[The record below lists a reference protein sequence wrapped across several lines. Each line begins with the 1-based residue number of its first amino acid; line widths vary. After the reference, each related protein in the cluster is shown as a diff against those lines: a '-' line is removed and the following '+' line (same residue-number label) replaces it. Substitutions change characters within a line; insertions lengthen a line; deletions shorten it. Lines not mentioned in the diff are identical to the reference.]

1 MGFLYSQLFVKPT
14 YPTTDFSKQTVIVT
28 GSNVGLGKEA
38 ARHFSRLNAAKIILA
53 VRNTTQGEEA
63 KKSIE
68 DSTKRTGVIEVWKVD
83 LSSFDSVKQFC
94 KRVNAELSRLDILL
108 LNAGIA
114 VCDWRM
120 SEGYEASITVNVLS
134 TFLQLLLILP
144 LMEKTAKMSPSSMPK
159 PRICVVGSEVHSH
172 VTFNS
177 ADYPEG
183 KMLETMSV
191 EETNKD
197 KIDKRRYPE
206 SKLLQILVL
215 RAVAEGMKKH
225 DSGVILNTL
234 NPGLCHS
241 SLSRDGSFVLEII
254 KFLIARSTEVG
265 SRTLL
270 ASAAAG
276 EESHGQYMSD
286 CKVILDGQPDGPNP
300 WILKEDGQKVS
311 KSLWAE
317 VKGILNEIQP
327 GVTTAIE

>member
-14 YPTTDFSKQTVIVT
+14 YPTTDFSNQTIIVT

-68 DSTKRTGVIEVWKVD
+68 DSTNRLGVIEVWKVD
-83 LSSFDSVKQFC
+83 LSSFDSVKEFC
-94 KRVNAELSRLDILL
+94 KRVNTELSRLDVLL

-114 VCDWRM
+114 VGDWRM

-134 TFLQLLLILP
+134 TFLQLLLVLP
-144 LMEKTAKMSPSSMPK
+144 LMEKTAKMSPSMPK
-159 PRICVVGSEVHSH
+159 PRISVIGSEVHSH

-191 EETNKD
+191 EEDNKD
-197 KIDKRRYPE
+197 KIVNRRYPE
-206 SKLLQILVL
+206 SKLLQILIL
-215 RAVAEGMKKH
+215 RAVAEGMKKNN
-225 DSGVILNTL
+225 SGVILNTL

-286 CKVILDGQPDGPNP
+286 CRVILDGQPDGPNP

-327 GVTTAIE
+327 GVTAEVD